1 METALAYMELIKE
14 NIDYDILVGSHPY
27 DKELLEGI
35 AELMTETVI
44 AKGDTILIAS
54 NVYPAELVK
63 SKLLKL
69 NFMHIEY
76 VLDCFKKNT
85 TDVKNI
91 KKYLLAA
98 LFNAPSTIDGY
109 YTSRVNYDFPQYAG

>member
-63 SKLLKL
+63 SKLL
-69 NFMHIEY
+69 
-76 VLDCFKKNT
+76 
-85 TDVKNI
+85 
-91 KKYLLAA
+91 
-98 LFNAPSTIDGY
+98 
-109 YTSRVNYDFPQYAG
+109 